1 MGLILDFGPEPVHGD
16 GQGVVVNEV
25 AAAVPQALQQYLPGK
40 NLTAVLREGLEQL
53 IFIGGNDQFFLAPLG
68 GERGE
73 VQRQPSASR
82 RSSGQPGARAV

>member
-1 MGLILDFGPEPVHGD
+1 MPRDRLDIGMGLILDFGPEPVHGD

-53 IFIGGNDQFFLAPLG
+53 IFIGGNDQF
-68 GERGE
+68 
-73 VQRQPSASR
+73 
-82 RSSGQPGARAV
+82 SSGPAGR